1 MDAYGY
7 AKFVLALAFVL
18 GLIGVLAAAARRW
31 GLGLPQ
37 AQVRRGQN
45 KRLGIV
51 EVAALDT
58 KRRLVLI
65 KRDDVEHL
73 IILGHDGETVVETGI
88 RPPDASSFSGVLE
101 QTQAGPAAKSA
112 PTPTTEN
119 AS

>member
-31 GLGLPQ
+31 GLGLPN

-45 KRLGIV
+45 KRLGLV

-58 KRRLVLI
+58 KRRLVLV

-73 IILGHDGETVVETGI
+73 IILGHDGETVIETGI
-88 RPPDASSFSGVLE
+88 RPPDAPSFPDLLE
-101 QTQAGPAAKSA
+101 QTPPKPGSS
-112 PTPTTEN
+112 TEN